1 MSFQISLLVTSWQ
14 SHPTGLYNKILNYRM
29 MDFLAQNKRRSNVHK
44 ENNTKIENIEK
55 IKFSLAALCYTRPSK
70 KNWSTTQLVCPII
83 LDLLQI

>member
-14 SHPTGLYNKILNYRM
+14 SHTTGLYNKILNYRM

-55 IKFSLAALCYTRPSK
+55 IKISLAAHCAILGPVKKIGPRPNSC
-70 KNWSTTQLVCPII
+70 VP
-83 LDLLQI
+83 